1 MSAKANFFKIG
12 LFTIGAVIAL
22 VFLVVLLGAG
32 KLFQSK
38 IVMET
43 YFNESVQGL
52 DLGSKVKYR
61 GVIVGEVKSIGFTYT
76 RYQQDKPMSDR
87 LRYVMVEATILPR
100 LIGGRSGGDIGR
112 SDIAKDEVD
121 KGLRVRLAPQGITG
135 TNYLEIDYVDPRAN
149 PMLQIDWTPDNLYIP
164 SARSTVTQFVAG
176 ASEIVDRLRKLDLDA
191 VLANL
196 NTLLVN
202 ANSRVEAVDAGKIS
216 KSTERVLGKIET
228 KLDQLPMDKIGGDTA
243 ALIAELR
250 VTNQRLGA
258 ILEDPAWKKLPG
270 DADAAAVQLKKLLE
284 DPNFKSA
291 LVHLE
296 ATLARLDRL
305 TGGGDADLRRTIDN
319 LRQITDN
326 LRELTENAKQYPSQL
341 ILGAP
346 PPPVK
351 GSKP

>member
-12 LFTIGAVIAL
+12 LFTIGATIAL
-22 VFLVVLLGAG
+22 VFLLVLLGAG

-52 DLGSKVKYR
+52 DVGSKVKYR

-76 RYQQDKPMSDR
+76 RYQQDKPMSER

-100 LIGGRSGGDIGR
+100 LIGGRSGGDVTR
-112 SDIAKDEVD
+112 PEVAKAEVD

-135 TNYLEIDYVDPRAN
+135 TSYLEIDYVDSKTN
-149 PMLQIDWTPDNLYIP
+149 PILQIDWTPDNFYIP
-164 SARSTVTQFVAG
+164 SAQSTVTQFVAG
-176 ASEIVDRLRKLDLDA
+176 ASEIVDRLRKLDLEGT
-191 VLANL
+191 LANL
-196 NTLLVN
+196 NRLLVTTN
-202 ANSRVEAVDAGKIS
+202 NRVEAVDAAKIS
-216 KSTERVLGKIET
+216 KSTERVLSKLET
-228 KLDQLPMDKIGGDTA
+228 KLDQLPMDKIGRDSA
-243 ALIAELR
+243 ALLAELR
-250 VTNQRLGA
+250 VSNQRLGA
-258 ILEDPAWKKLPG
+258 ILDDPALKKLPS
-270 DADAAAVQLKKLLE
+270 DADAAAVQLRKLLE

-291 LVHLE
+291 LAHLQ

-305 TGGGDADLRRTIDN
+305 TGGGEPDLRRTLEN

-346 PPPVK
+346 PAPVK
-351 GSKP
+351 GSQP

>member
-12 LFTIGAVIAL
+12 LFTIGATVAL
-22 VFLVVLLGAG
+22 VFLLVLLGAG

-52 DLGSKVKYR
+52 DVGSKVKYR

-100 LIGGRSGGDIGR
+100 LIGGRSGGDVTR
-112 SDIAKDEVD
+112 PETAKAEVD

-135 TNYLEIDYVDPRAN
+135 TNYLEIDYVDPRTN
-149 PMLQIDWTPDNLYIP
+149 PLLQIDWTPDNFYIP
-164 SARSTVTQFVAG
+164 SAQSTVTQFVAG
-176 ASEIVDRLRKLDLDA
+176 ASEIVERLRKLDLEGTL
-191 VLANL
+191 VNL
-196 NTLLVN
+196 NRLLVT
-202 ANSRVEAVDAGKIS
+202 ANNRVEAVDAGKIS
-216 KSTERVLGKIET
+216 KSTERILGKLET
-228 KLDQLPMDKIGGDTA
+228 KLDQIPMDKIGSDSA
-243 ALIAELR
+243 ALLAELR
-250 VTNQRLGA
+250 VSNQRLAA
-258 ILEDPAWKKLPG
+258 ILDDPAWKRLPG
-270 DADAAAVQLKKLLE
+270 DADAAAVQLKKLLD
-284 DPNFKSA
+284 DPNLTRA
-291 LVHLE
+291 LAHLQS
-296 ATLARLDRL
+296 TLARLDRL
-305 TGGGDADLRRTIDN
+305 TGGGEPDLRRTLEN

-326 LRELTENAKQYPSQL
+326 LRELTENAKEYPSQL

-346 PPPVK
+346 PAPIK